1 MTTMTIHVEDFFAEA
16 LRTFAEK
23 SGKSVNQT
31 VKAILAPVLGLAKD
45 DAAAKADDPFME
57 LCGVLPKD
65 EVRRLKKVL
74 AEQRQIDEEM
84 WK

>member
-1 MTTMTIHVEDFFAEA
+1 MKDFLIAPPA
-16 LRTFAEK
+16 RNT
-23 SGKSVNQT
+23 
-31 VKAILAPVLGLAKD
+31 KAGCSERPPS
-45 DAAAKADDPFME
+45 AAAKADNPFME

-65 EVRRLKKVL
+65 EVRRLKKIL